1 MYVIALILLLGGIFL
16 IGISFSIV
24 PIQALVFIVGILCV
38 AGSLAVP
45 FHFSGSASHR

>member
-1 MYVIALILLLGGIFL
+1 MYIIALILLLGGIFL

-38 AGSLAVP
+38 AAALAIPV
-45 FHFSGSASHR
+45 HFSGAKSHR